1 MPSIFARTAIVLASC
16 LLGASFSPSSS
27 AQQKNP
33 PIQRIEVELA
43 DYKFK
48 PSVIEVTA
56 GKPVELVLRNRDSIT
71 PHDFT
76 LDAPQSGMAPTKAE
90 VGAGETV
97 TITLHPT
104 VPGEYPFFCSKKLL
118 FFASHRERGM
128 EGTLRVTAP

>member
-1 MPSIFARTAIVLASC
+1 MSRPARIRVASALSLVAAVAVLSTWS
-16 LLGASFSPSSS
+16 L
-27 AQQKNP
+27 AQQSVR
-33 PIQRIEVELA
+33 QIEVVLE

-56 GKPVELVLRNRDSIT
+56 GRPVELVLHNRDSIT

-76 LDAPQSGMAPTKAE
+76 LDAPQSGMAPIKTE